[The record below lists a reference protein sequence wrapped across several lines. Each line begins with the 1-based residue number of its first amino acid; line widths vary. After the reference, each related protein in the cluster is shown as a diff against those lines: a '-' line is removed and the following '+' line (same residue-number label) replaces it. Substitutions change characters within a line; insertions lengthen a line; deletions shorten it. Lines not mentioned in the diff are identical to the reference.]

1 MFRQHSQ
8 DFIRTIEPLFLK
20 MTLGIHRRSFDGQY
34 LVHFIIFIEKGG
46 LCGIFI
52 LVFYTTRNVHLCS
65 CEY

>member
-8 DFIRTIEPLFLK
+8 DLIRTIEPLFFK

-46 LCGIFI
+46 LCVFFI
-52 LVFYTTRNVHLCS
+52 GVLYQQKFSSV
-65 CEY
+65 